1 MAENEPPGA
10 PQQPSAEIERSNAP
24 PARAKDEP
32 AKAEY
37 YALGCGCLLTILI
50 FGAAMW
56 AGFMR
61 S

>member
-10 PQQPSAEIERSNAP
+10 PERSTVEPAQAQP
-24 PARAKDEP
+24 PERAKDEP
-32 AKAEY
+32 EKAEY

-50 FGAAMW
+50 FATAIW

-61 S
+61 A

>member
-1 MAENEPPGA
+1 MPENEPHSTP
-10 PQQPSAEIERSNAP
+10 E
-24 PARAKDEP
+24 RAKDEP

-50 FGAAMW
+50 FATAIW

-61 S
+61 T